1 MGFRDSGLTAWS
13 GAGQPSEE
21 VPSMMLPCFLV
32 ASFPQVVRTIVFGGM
47 HDSKTTAYR
56 KLHGS

>member
-1 MGFRDSGLTAWS
+1 MGLRDSGLTAWS

-21 VPSMMLPCFLV
+21 VPWMMLLCFLV
-32 ASFPQVVRTIVFGGM
+32 ASFPQVIRTTGM
-47 HDSKTTAYR
+47 HDSKTTAYG